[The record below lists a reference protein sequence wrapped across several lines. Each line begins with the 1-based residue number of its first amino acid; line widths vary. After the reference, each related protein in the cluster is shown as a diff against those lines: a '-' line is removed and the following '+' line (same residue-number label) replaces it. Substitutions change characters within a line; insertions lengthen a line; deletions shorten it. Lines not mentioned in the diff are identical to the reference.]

1 MDIFSLRFLS
11 PVSSPVRTLPVFT
24 RAEKEFDTEHQ
35 RDVSIVLQM
44 IQHQGELN
52 TRVECAK
59 GTISTSIPLKDVY
72 KELDRSGKG

>member
-1 MDIFSLRFLS
+1 M
-11 PVSSPVRTLPVFT
+11 RTLPVFT
-24 RAEKEFDTEHQ
+24 RAEKEFDAEHQ

-44 IQHQGELN
+44 TQHQGELN

-59 GTISTSIPLKDVY
+59 GTISSIPLKDVC